1 MINYYILVVCSV
13 PPSFL
18 AVPVQA
24 NDSHPYVEGDMA
36 IFQCLSG
43 LSPADVMIA
52 TCTMEGS
59 WRPDP
64 QLLTCSSPT
73 EDTAIMSGQGMQYCS
88 AE

>member
-1 MINYYILVVCSV
+1 MCSV
-13 PPSFL
+13 PPSLL

-24 NDSHPYVEGDMA
+24 NNSSRYVEGDVVN
-36 IFQCLSG
+36 FQCLSG

-52 TCTMEGS
+52 TCTMEGR

-73 EDTAIMSGQGMQYCS
+73 EDTTTTSATTSTQGMQL
-88 AE
+88 

>member
-1 MINYYILVVCSV
+1 MCSV
-13 PPSFL
+13 PPSLL

-24 NDSHPYVEGDMA
+24 NNSSPYVEGDVV

-43 LSPADVMIA
+43 LSPTDVMIA

-64 QLLTCSSPT
+64 QLLNCSSTT
-73 EDTAIMSGQGMQYCS
+73 EDTATTPASTSTQGMQL
-88 AE
+88 

>member
-1 MINYYILVVCSV
+1 MCSV
-13 PPSFL
+13 PPSLL

-24 NDSHPYVEGDMA
+24 NDRLPCVEGDA
-36 IFQCLSG
+36 VIFQCLSG

-52 TCTMEGS
+52 TCSMEGS

-73 EDTAIMSGQGMQYCS
+73 EDTTTCTADTSTHGMQL
-88 AE
+88 

>member
-1 MINYYILVVCSV
+1 MCSA
-13 PPSFL
+13 PPSPL

-24 NDSHPYVEGDMA
+24 NNSSPYVEGDVVN
-36 IFQCLSG
+36 FQCFSG

-64 QLLTCSSPT
+64 QLLTCSTST
-73 EDTAIMSGQGMQYCS
+73 EDTTTCTANASTQGMQL
-88 AE
+88 

>member
-1 MINYYILVVCSV
+1 MCSA
-13 PPSFL
+13 PPSLL

-24 NDSHPYVEGDMA
+24 NNSSPYVEGDVV

-52 TCTMEGS
+52 TCSMEGN

-73 EDTAIMSGQGMQYCS
+73 EATAATFAFTSTQGMQL
-88 AE
+88 

>member
-1 MINYYILVVCSV
+1 MCST
-13 PPSFL
+13 PPSLL

-24 NDSHPYVEGDMA
+24 NDRRPYVEGDVVN
-36 IFQCLSG
+36 FQCLSG

-64 QLLTCSSPT
+64 QLLTCSSTT
-73 EDTAIMSGQGMQYCS
+73 EDTTTTPAIISTQGMQL
-88 AE
+88 

>member
-1 MINYYILVVCSV
+1 MCSS
-13 PPSFL
+13 PPSLL

-24 NDSHPYVEGDMA
+24 NNRCPYVEGDVVN
-36 IFQCLSG
+36 FQCLSG

-64 QLLTCSSPT
+64 QLLTCSSAT
-73 EDTAIMSGQGMQYCS
+73 EDTTTTSASTSTQGMQL
-88 AE
+88 

>member
-1 MINYYILVVCSV
+1 MCSA
-13 PPSFL
+13 PPSL
-18 AVPVQA
+18 RAVPVQG
-24 NDSHPYVEGDMA
+24 NNSCPYVEGDMA

-52 TCTMEGS
+52 TCTMEGN

-73 EDTAIMSGQGMQYCS
+73 EDTTTTSATTSTQGMQL
-88 AE
+88 